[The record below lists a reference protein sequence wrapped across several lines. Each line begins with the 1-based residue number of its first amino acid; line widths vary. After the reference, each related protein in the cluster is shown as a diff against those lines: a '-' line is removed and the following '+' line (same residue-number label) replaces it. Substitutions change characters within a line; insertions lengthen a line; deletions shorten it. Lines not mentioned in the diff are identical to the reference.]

1 MPNLLTYPHLLLFA
15 YHKSDGSSESEN
27 LSWEDLRKSLAVADN
42 SQDEFE
48 GFQYHKS
55 DGFYHCNQMGDS
67 QGLLV
72 GWATAENST
81 DMDILKQ
88 FNQEHLGNVQ
98 GNLGKTWLILGYG
111 DMEEENA
118 KTAYETVTGK
128 TAPNL
133 HSGQFLD
140 GNWWEIW
147 QPLEGDT
154 YVVCI
159 FPNKESLEAI
169 GDFFFD
175 LMWLFYYRHKMI
187 WAYGESRKL
196 KNALV
201 KEDVFPKLDNLPT
214 FKVSTRSWNVQDDTD
229 FQKLRQQL
237 AESLIKLPKHTVL
250 VEALGVQL
258 QTLRTNLAAYDK
270 RYQRMQDSMKPGQR
284 LKIFGDFREKIL
296 PGYEAHIDQDYLS
309 LSPGLRVRQSYIDAL
324 SGFVEVSIAA
334 RERRIENAIASGGI
348 GIGVASAS
356 ASAMANFSQTMFR
369 RPQEDPN
376 IGQLN
381 ALSNYSII
389 LVISLTLGLIFGVA
403 AWERLNRQRRV

>member
-1 MPNLLTYPHLLLFA
+1 MQNLLTYPHLLLFA
-15 YHKSDGSSESEN
+15 YHKSDNS
-27 LSWEDLRKSLAVADN
+27 SWEDLRKSLAIADN
-42 SQDEFE
+42 SQNDFD
-48 GFQYHKS
+48 GFKYHKS

-72 GWATAENST
+72 GLATAENST
-81 DMDILKQ
+81 DISELAK
-88 FNQEHLGNVQ
+88 FYQEKLCNVQ
-98 GNLGKTWLILGYG
+98 GNLGRTWLILGYG
-111 DMEEENA
+111 DMEEKNA

-169 GDFFFD
+169 GKFFFD

-214 FKVSTRSWNVQDDTD
+214 FKVSTRSWNVQNDKD
-229 FQKLRQQL
+229 FQELRQQL

-270 RYQRMQDSMKPGQR
+270 RYERMQGKLGEGQK

-296 PGYEAHIDQDYLS
+296 PGHEAHIDQDYLS

-334 RERRIENAIASGGI
+334 RERRIENAIAGGGI

-369 RPQEDPN
+369 LPQQDPN
-376 IGQLN
+376 TNELN
-381 ALSNYSII
+381 LQNAWANYGII
-389 LVISLTLGLIFGVA
+389 LGISLGLGFGLGWRV
-403 AWERLNRQRRV
+403 WKHLNKKRRV